1 MSKKLYVGNLAYV
14 TTEDTLKEIFSQY
27 GEVISATVIKDRT
40 TQKSK
45 GFGFVELADD
55 SAAKDAISSL
65 SGREVDGRKIRVN
78 EAEEKAP
85 RRIKTF

>member
-27 GEVISATVIKDRT
+27 GEVISAIVIKDRA

>member
-27 GEVISATVIKDRT
+27 GEVISATVIKDRA

>member
-27 GEVISATVIKDRT
+27 GEVISATVIKDRD

>member
-1 MSKKLYVGNLAYV
+1 MSKKLYIGNLAYV

>member
-14 TTEDTLKEIFSQY
+14 TIEDTLKEIFSQY
-27 GEVISATVIKDRT
+27 GEVISAIVIKDRA